1 VNEHQLRQK
10 QAQEQTRRFLQA
22 LSAGQV
28 GAVDRYGRLLKVGQT
43 VLIQPELALEFQV
56 TAVNPVLDPKV
67 PPGYMS
73 VTFSASFPLIDKANT
88 PWMRVLIVKEP
99 AEGAAGFVPP
109 AEEPHEAE
117 DADVETA
124 GAPEVQEPNGGD
136 LDGTDPPVKTLLFPG
151 A

>member
-1 VNEHQLRQK
+1 MNEHQLRQK
-10 QAQEQTRRFLQA
+10 QAQEATRRFLQG

-28 GAVDRYGRLLKVGQT
+28 AAVDRYGRALKVGQT
-43 VLIQPELALEFQV
+43 VLIQPELSLEFQV

-73 VTFSASFPLIDKANT
+73 VTFSATIPFVDKANV
-88 PWMRVLIVKEP
+88 PWVRVLIIKEP

-109 AEEPHEAE
+109 AEETHEAE
-117 DADVETA
+117 DPNDETA
-124 GAPEVQEPNGGD
+124 GAPDVQVEGADG
-136 LDGTDPPVKTLLFPG
+136 DGTDPPVKTLLFPG